1 MLSIHDCGL
10 LTSGFN
16 QLCFWAP
23 VRSPVAAK
31 ETSGLNPVH
40 SESIPTFTEIQMN
53 NRYIK
58 GPFLKNNNNNNN
70 FVLGFFLFLL
80 FLDP

>member
-1 MLSIHDCGL
+1 MLCIHDCGL

-16 QLCFWAP
+16 QLFLWAP
-23 VRSPVAAK
+23 VHSPVAAK

-58 GPFLKNNNNNNN
+58 GPFFKNNNNNNN

>member
-1 MLSIHDCGL
+1 MLCIHDCGL

-31 ETSGLNPVH
+31 ETRGLNPVH

-58 GPFLKNNNNNNN
+58 GPFFKN
-70 FVLGFFLFLL
+70 
-80 FLDP
+80 

>member
-1 MLSIHDCGL
+1 MLCIHDCGL

-31 ETSGLNPVH
+31 EPSGLNPVH
-40 SESIPTFTEIQMN
+40 SESIPTFTKIQIN

-58 GPFLKNNNNNNN
+58 WPFLKKILILFC
-70 FVLGFFLFLL
+70 FVCFFLFLT
-80 FLDP
+80 FDP

>member
-1 MLSIHDCGL
+1 MFLGSSSQS
-10 LTSGFN
+10 SG
-16 QLCFWAP
+16 
-23 VRSPVAAK
+23 
-31 ETSGLNPVH
+31 SGLNPVH

-58 GPFLKNNNNNNN
+58 GPFLKKKKSNNNNN
-70 FVLGFFLFLL
+70 FVFCFFIFLL